1 MFGKDSDLNPLE
13 SRKRLLIAE
22 SELNRTRL
30 VTDMTALAG
39 DARALVDRANSFVP
53 IASSAAALV
62 AGLSALQ
69 RGQAAVNG
77 NGKPSWLPGILRSVG
92 LVSTVWL
99 AFRSRIQR
107 SKEN

>member
-30 VTDMTALAG
+30 ITDMTALVG
-39 DARALVDRANSFVP
+39 DAGALVERVNSFVP

-62 AGLSALQ
+62 AGLSAFQ

-77 NGKPSWLPGILRSVG
+77 TSKPSWLPGILRSAG

-107 SKEN
+107 SKEK